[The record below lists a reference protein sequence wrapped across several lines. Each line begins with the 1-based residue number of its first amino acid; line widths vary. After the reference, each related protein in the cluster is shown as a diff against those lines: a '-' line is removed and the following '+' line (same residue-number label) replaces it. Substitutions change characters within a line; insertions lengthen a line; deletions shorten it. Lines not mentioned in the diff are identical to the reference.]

1 MPQKILEWEQ
11 EGKQRK
17 GSPKERWMDR
27 WSKME
32 HDKHGLT
39 EEDTRDR
46 NTWRNLILSEG
57 KPL

>member
-1 MPQKILEWEQ
+1 MGTR
-11 EGKQRK
+11 GKAKKGKSQR
-17 GSPKERWMDR
+17 EMDG